1 MERTVFTTL
10 TSTALLVLSS
20 AAFAAENYGFTYSA
34 TDLNSA
40 SSTKTL
46 LREIERKATQHC
58 RDEDSGMRDA
68 CEDKV
73 VDDIV
78 GEIDNARLSKYASK
92 KR

>member
-10 TSTALLVLSS
+10 TSAALIALSS

-34 TDLNSA
+34 TDLHSA

-58 RDEDSGMRDA
+58 REEDSSMRDA